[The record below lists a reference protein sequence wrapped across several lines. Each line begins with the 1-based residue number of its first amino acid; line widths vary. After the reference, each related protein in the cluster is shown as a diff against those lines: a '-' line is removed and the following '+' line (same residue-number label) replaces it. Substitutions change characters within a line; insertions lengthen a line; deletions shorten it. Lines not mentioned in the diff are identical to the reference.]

1 MRFSPFVSSTVL
13 AAGYASA
20 HNSSLS
26 DSDAA
31 IWDNVNDL
39 HVRSEMQERLAKRQT
54 TWNPPSNLVTPLKQ
68 VRDHEMSTYSNP
80 LGFKNYGY
88 DQLIANKGQVN
99 YCVRWESGT
108 AVTEAQR
115 NQIAT
120 VLQAQ
125 HDKWMKWLIGFDKFP
140 YSSVPVK
147 VVGWAVRDK
156 NLLQGSTSGIDV
168 YTNQDSG
175 GIPECDPACGR
186 FFHQDNNYGSC
197 PGGAARHYDVSL
209 WLTDGFSGG
218 AGGDWGQRI
227 GREYFMG
234 ALGTANIH
242 ILLHEMG
249 HTYALDD
256 FYDWTPTGVTN
267 FIMLAGSA
275 TQITDFDG
283 WMMRDWWRNLKSR
296 YGF

>member
-1 MRFSPFVSSTVL
+1 MTCCLPR
-13 AAGYASA
+13 AS
-20 HNSSLS
+20 LT
-26 DSDAA
+26 
-31 IWDNVNDL
+31 L
-39 HVRSEMQERLAKRQT
+39 LFR
-54 TWNPPSNLVTPLKQ
+54 
-68 VRDHEMSTYSNP
+68 
-80 LGFKNYGY
+80 
-88 DQLIANKGQVN
+88 QVN

-125 HDKWMKWLIGFDKFP
+125 HDKWMQWLIGFDKFP

-175 GIPECDPACGR
+175 GIPECNPACGR

-197 PGGAARHYDVSL
+197 PGGASRHYDVSL

-234 ALGTANIH
+234 ALGTSNIH
-242 ILLHEMG
+242 ILLHEMVRLLYLVFLALRPPSSLIIEQG

-256 FYDWTPTGVTN
+256 C
-267 FIMLAGSA
+267 
-275 TQITDFDG
+275 
-283 WMMRDWWRNLKSR
+283 KSLPGHNGR
-296 YGF
+296 CILLPRPYFPRQTIFNYMNASC

>member
-1 MRFSPFVSSTVL
+1 MFCLCRVLLTVL
-13 AAGYASA
+13 
-20 HNSSLS
+20 
-26 DSDAA
+26 
-31 IWDNVNDL
+31 
-39 HVRSEMQERLAKRQT
+39 RR
-54 TWNPPSNLVTPLKQ
+54 
-68 VRDHEMSTYSNP
+68 
-80 LGFKNYGY
+80 
-88 DQLIANKGQVN
+88 QVN

-125 HDKWMKWLIGFDKFP
+125 HDKWMQWLIGFDKFP

-147 VVGWAVRDK
+147 VVGWAVSDK

-168 YTNQDSG
+168 YTNRDSG
-175 GIPECDPACGR
+175 GIPECNPACGR

-234 ALGTANIH
+234 ALGTSNIH
-242 ILLHEMG
+242 ILLHEMVSILLLSPVPG
-249 HTYALDD
+249 
-256 FYDWTPTGVTN
+256 
-267 FIMLAGSA
+267 LASVRPA
-275 TQITDFDG
+275 
-283 WMMRDWWRNLKSR
+283 NS
-296 YGF
+296 

>member
-1 MRFSPFVSSTVL
+1 MTFCLPR
-13 AAGYASA
+13 
-20 HNSSLS
+20 
-26 DSDAA
+26 
-31 IWDNVNDL
+31 
-39 HVRSEMQERLAKRQT
+39 
-54 TWNPPSNLVTPLKQ
+54 PLLTQ
-68 VRDHEMSTYSNP
+68 FFR
-80 LGFKNYGY
+80 
-88 DQLIANKGQVN
+88 QVN

-125 HDKWMKWLIGFDKFP
+125 HDKWMQWLIGFDKFP

-147 VVGWAVRDK
+147 VMGWAVRDK

-175 GIPECDPACGR
+175 GIPECNPACGR

-242 ILLHEMG
+242 ILLHEMVSLLCLLFLILRPYSPLIIEQG

-256 FYDWTPTGVTN
+256 CKSSARPQWSSYPVIPPLFSRAELYVRDLLISTSYFP
-267 FIMLAGSA
+267 ML
-275 TQITDFDG
+275 IV
-283 WMMRDWWRNLKSR
+283 
-296 YGF
+296 YGKHSPGYIA